1 MTKKEKELTREFLIP
16 YVTEFKYCFS
26 TTTSKKWKEK
36 FCNDRM
42 ENFIEDFSET
52 FTNQTKIKLDCG
64 VYACLECLNVIGAET
79 NNVRNYVSSN
89 NFSDKTLNNF
99 ISLLNVMKD
108 NNIYS
113 IDNAIKTIEAI
124 KMYDSYINDDIDKKN
139 KESFNEIIDF
149 FVKM

>member
-52 FTNQTKIKLDCG
+52 FTNQTKIKLDDEKNLKDFKKIYKE
-64 VYACLECLNVIGAET
+64 VFLKEVEDYLEKLAKC
-79 NNVRNYVSSN
+79 
-89 NFSDKTLNNF
+89 KTQKQ
-99 ISLLNVMKD
+99 KD
-108 NNIYS
+108 ELIYG
-113 IDNAIKTIEAI
+113 D
-124 KMYDSYINDDIDKKN
+124 YKKY
-139 KESFNEIIDF
+139 S
-149 FVKM
+149 

>member
-1 MTKKEKELTREFLIP
+1 MMKI
-16 YVTEFKYCFS
+16 S
-26 TTTSKKWKEK
+26 SKSGRCIQ
-36 FCNDRM
+36 CNR
-42 ENFIEDFSET
+42 
-52 FTNQTKIKLDCG
+52 QTKIKLDCG
-64 VYACLECLNVIGAET
+64 AYACLECLNVIGAET

-124 KMYDSYINDDIDKKN
+124 KMYDSYINNDIDEKS